1 MQWLTRSLTAGLQ
14 RQEMEHL
21 VTRIESYVASVIQN
35 HFSGVSQ
42 HQHHQHHHHHHHHVV
57 RAQGWRHPRTSAHRH
72 TDYDF
77 ESRPIDVMMGACQQV
92 LKLGILCVYCV

>member
-1 MQWLTRSLTAGLQ
+1 
-14 RQEMEHL
+14 MEHL

-35 HFSGVSQ
+35 HFSGVT
-42 HQHHQHHHHHHHHVV
+42 HHQHQPHQYQYHGV
-57 RAQGWRHPRTSAHRH
+57 RAQGWRHPRTSGHRH

-92 LKLGILCVYCV
+92 LKLGHFLHLGSWIL

>member
-1 MQWLTRSLTAGLQ
+1 MQLLTRLSTAALQ

-21 VTRIESYVASVIQN
+21 VTRIESYVASMIQN

-42 HQHHQHHHHHHHHVV
+42 HHHHHHHHQHHHGV

>member
-1 MQWLTRSLTAGLQ
+1 MLTCSLTAALQ

-35 HFSGVSQ
+35 HFSGVT
-42 HQHHQHHHHHHHHVV
+42 HHHHQHHHHHHGV